1 MPDLPQSILKRI
13 RITSKK
19 RLTTDFSGQY
29 RSAFKGIGLLFDG
42 VREYQSGDDVRY
54 IDWNVSARA
63 NHLFIKEYIEE
74 RELTIVLACDISA
87 SMDFGSSRAKRDT
100 MLETAALIMQ
110 CASLNND
117 RLSVLL
123 FSDQV
128 EQYFVPRKGSRYILK
143 VLNDIT
149 SWKPRNRKTNISCAA
164 EFLQKILKKRSVIF
178 LLSDYVDDGYLSRLK
193 VLSRKHD
200 VIPVRVCDP
209 LEKKLSLFGLTAF
222 SDLETE
228 GVIYADAFP
237 KPVDDMIEGF
247 DPLVVSTDAPVINRL
262 LEYFTR
268 RNRRRARRW

>member
-1 MPDLPQSILKRI
+1 MSDLPQAILKRV
-13 RITSKK
+13 RITSTK

-42 VREYQSGDDVRY
+42 VREYQSGDDIRY

-74 RELTIVLACDISA
+74 RELSIVLACDISA
-87 SMDFGSSRAKRDT
+87 SMDFGSSRAKREA
-100 MLETAALIMQ
+100 MLETAALVMQ

-117 RLSVLL
+117 RLAVLL

-149 SWKPRNRKTNISCAA
+149 SWKPKNRKTNISRAA

-178 LLSDYVDDGYLSRLK
+178 LLSDFFDEEYLSRLK

-200 VIPVRVCDP
+200 VIPVRVSDP

-222 SDLETE
+222 SDLESD
-228 GVIYADAFP
+228 GVVYADAFP
-237 KPVDDMIEGF
+237 KLGEEKLEGF
-247 DPLVVSTDAPVINRL
+247 DPLVVSTDTLIINAL